1 MEASYSET
9 TYNHDRL
16 LASDAPV
23 VVRKVTLITGQNV
36 VRGAVLG
43 QITAS
48 LKVNLSLSA
57 AADGSQT
64 PRFIAAEAKDATA
77 GDKEILVYER
87 ADVNENALT
96 LGAAHTIASIREGLR
111 GLGIHIVKAAA
122 R

>member
-1 MEASYSET
+1 MRASYSET

-16 LASDAPV
+16 IASDEQIAA
-23 VVRKVTLITGQNV
+23 RKVTLIAGQNV

-48 LKVNLSLSA
+48 LKVNLSASA

-64 PRFIAAEAKDATA
+64 PRFIAAEAVDATS

-87 ADVNENALT
+87 GDFNENALT
-96 LGAAHTIASIREGLR
+96 LGTGHTIASIREGLR
-111 GLGIHIVKAAA
+111 ALGIFIVKAAA